1 MRREAGGRCV
11 SGPAHGGGT
20 TEGLCSGTSRGP
32 MSRTWWLIRR
42 SCRGFGT
49 RGLGRAERVHPEFL
63 SCAFPMK
70 VRLEGDAG
78 QEGGG
83 ASLHRLTKASSRGPV
98 AAPRPPPPR
107 GCSQEP
113 SAWVLHLL

>member
-1 MRREAGGRCV
+1 
-11 SGPAHGGGT
+11 
-20 TEGLCSGTSRGP
+20 
-32 MSRTWWLIRR
+32 
-42 SCRGFGT
+42 
-49 RGLGRAERVHPEFL
+49 
-63 SCAFPMK
+63 MK